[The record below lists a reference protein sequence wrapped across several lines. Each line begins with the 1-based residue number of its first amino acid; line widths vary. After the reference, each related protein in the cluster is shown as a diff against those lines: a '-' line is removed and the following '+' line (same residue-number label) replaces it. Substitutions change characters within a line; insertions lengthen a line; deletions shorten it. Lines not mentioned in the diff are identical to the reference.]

1 MTRVCLTLLGVLVLC
16 ALSLVTSRH
25 QARRAFVEIERQQAR
40 ADQDD
45 VEYGQLSLEESTWG
59 MPARVAKIARENLH
73 MELPTPS
80 RVEVVD
86 LPASAQQQLAAS
98 PAPVAVAK
106 VAAPVAVAKVAA
118 PVTVAKLVAS
128 APSSPGGAR

>member
-1 MTRVCLTLLGVLVLC
+1 MTRVCLALLTLLVLC

-25 QARRAFVEIERQQAR
+25 QARRAFVELERQQTR
-40 ADQDD
+40 AHQYD

-59 MPARVAKIARENLH
+59 MPARVAKIARDDLH

-86 LPASAQQQLAAS
+86 LPAAPAA
-98 PAPVAVAK
+98 PAAVA
-106 VAAPVAVAKVAA
+106 AAPAKIAA
-118 PVTVAKLVAS
+118 AGRGP
-128 APSSPGGAR
+128 R

>member
-1 MTRVCLTLLGVLVLC
+1 MTRVCLALLMLLVLC

-25 QARRAFVEIERQQAR
+25 QARRAFVELERQQAR
-40 ADQDD
+40 AHQYD

-59 MPARVAKIARENLH
+59 MPARVAKIARDGLH

-86 LPASAQQQLAAS
+86 LPAAPAAAAAT
-98 PAPVAVAK
+98 PATVAARQATDAPAVAK
-106 VAAPVAVAKVAA
+106 IAAA
-118 PVTVAKLVAS
+118 
-128 APSSPGGAR
+128 GRGAR